1 LVIFFQE
8 RHPNP
13 GMKYYGT
20 TREAYL
26 PENSDGRHVL
36 ELLQRAF
43 KLRQIF
49 TIGQSRTTG
58 YDNVVTWNDIHHK
71 TSIDGGMEK

>member
-1 LVIFFQE
+1 
-8 RHPNP
+8 
-13 GMKYYGT
+13 MKYYGT

-26 PENSDGRHVL
+26 PDNPDGRHVL

-43 KLRQIF
+43 ELRQIF